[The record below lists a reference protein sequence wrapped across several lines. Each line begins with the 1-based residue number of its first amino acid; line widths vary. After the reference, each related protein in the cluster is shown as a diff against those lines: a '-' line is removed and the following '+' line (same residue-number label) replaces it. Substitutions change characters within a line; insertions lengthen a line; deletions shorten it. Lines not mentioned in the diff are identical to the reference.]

1 MDFNR
6 RTAMAAG
13 LGAMAAGIEAVTAGI
28 GAVAARLGAT
38 PKGSGGTARATAP
51 GTVTV
56 QGESAVRTNIPVVRD
71 RRAAGGRYL
80 GLRTTEKP
88 PARTGWYATYA
99 VRAPREGVYT
109 LTAVATAP
117 VETPHTEAVAS
128 YLHLSVNDGPFT
140 EIARS
145 QPHWYESRAA
155 WGDLSKLD
163 LGPVELRNG
172 TNTFT
177 FRVTEPT
184 VLDDTTAYV
193 LALDRFVLRHQE
205 GHPALRE
212 LSVPRHREGEP
223 ARLRL
228 TLDGHA
234 SHVHRVRYEVDDY
247 HGHRVATGHAAI
259 AAGDMSTTVTLPA
272 LAPGHYRVTADGVT
286 GRFACLPARPAVT
299 GPAARFGV
307 NVWASSLVPPSRLAD
322 FASALRDMG
331 AGWVRDGQSWPA
343 AEPAPGDYDTGPHD
357 RRTRT
362 LRAHGLAVLDVLS
375 PAPEWAMTDASPPL
389 PADLRHAYRYARRL
403 AAAAPEALQLS
414 NEPDVDT
421 THSTGDAHAA
431 FVKAAALGIRAAH
444 ESCLVVLPGI
454 AQTGPF
460 QDLML
465 ANDVVRYADAWA
477 FHGYPDPTEPGE
489 PRFPGAAGEQHEL
502 ARRHEADIPLWMTEC
517 GAFQRARP
525 GTDLTPE
532 QEITQARYV
541 VRSMVEGLA
550 AGNDRQFWFAGPPL
564 HDDGIYF
571 GLLDRD
577 FRPLPAYSAFAAL
590 TSLLGAARFT
600 GPAPLLP
607 DGVRGFVFD
616 TGRGERVT
624 VVWAERPV
632 RLDRCGAGAAYDIM
646 GRRLPAGRP
655 VTASRDPLYLMS
667 PAPPTASLA
676 SPATFPTLPAA
687 SPAPPAAS
695 TAPMAAFPPPRVT
708 SPPALPRPKA
718 RLSPAEHIVLAQRF
732 PASNAAPG
740 KQDGDAPPPHGYRLG
755 RRTRMTLDVYN
766 FGDTARRVTVAA
778 RPMGGGWTV
787 RAERETRIRVPAGG
801 RVGVN
806 FTLLA
811 GSSVARRTDRRLA
824 FRATLD
830 DRSEVPASVALIH
843 LG

>member
-13 LGAMAAGIEAVTAGI
+13 LGAMVAGG
-28 GAVAARLGAT
+28 
-38 PKGSGGTARATAP
+38 GSTARAAAP
-51 GTVTV
+51 MTVTVTV

-80 GLRTTEKP
+80 RLRTEGKP
-88 PARTGWYATYA
+88 PARTGWYATYS
-99 VRAPREGVYT
+99 VRAPRAGVYA

-128 YLHLSVNDGPFT
+128 YLHLSVNDGPFC

-145 QPHWYESRAA
+145 QPHWYESPPA
-155 WGDLSKLD
+155 WGDLSRLD
-163 LGPVELRNG
+163 LGTVELRDG
-172 TNTFT
+172 TNTLT

-184 VLDDTTAYV
+184 VLDTTTAYV
-193 LALDRFVLRHQE
+193 LSLDRFTLRHLD

-234 SHVHRVRYEVDDY
+234 TRAHRVRYVVSDH
-247 HGHRVATGHAAI
+247 HGRRVTAGHAAL
-259 AAGDMSTTVTLPA
+259 AAGDLSATVPLPA
-272 LAPGHYRVTADGVT
+272 LPPGHYRVEADGVT
-286 GRFACLPARPAVT
+286 GRFARLPARLAVT

-343 AEPAPGDYDTGPHD
+343 VEPLPGVHDTGHHD

-375 PAPEWAMTDASPPL
+375 PAPEWAMTDASLPL

-421 THSTGDAHAA
+421 TRSTGDAHAA
-431 FVKAAALGIRAAH
+431 FVKAAALGIKDAAR
-444 ESCLVVLPGI
+444 EPCLVVLPGI

-465 ANDVVRYADAWA
+465 ANDIVRYADGWA

-489 PRFPGAAGEQHEL
+489 PRFPGAADEQHEL

-517 GAFQRARP
+517 GAFQKARP
-525 GTDLTPE
+525 GADLTPA
-532 QEITQARYV
+532 QEIEQARYV

-564 HDDGIYF
+564 HDDGVYF

-577 FRPLPAYSAFAAL
+577 FLPLPAYSAFAAL
-590 TSLLGAARFT
+590 TSLLGAAHFT

-607 DGVRGFVFD
+607 DGVQGFVFD
-616 TGRGERVT
+616 SGRGEQVT
-624 VVWAERPV
+624 VVWSERPV
-632 RLDRCGAGAAYDIM
+632 RLDRCPARTAYDIM
-646 GRRLPAGRP
+646 GRRLPAGQP
-655 VTASRDPLYLMS
+655 VTASRDPLYFTS
-667 PAPPTASLA
+667 A
-676 SPATFPTLPAA
+676 
-687 SPAPPAAS
+687 APPAAS
-695 TAPMAAFPPPRVT
+695 PR
-708 SPPALPRPKA
+708 ALARPRA

-732 PASNAAPG
+732 PARNAAPG

-755 RRTRMTLDVYN
+755 RRTRMTVDVYN
-766 FGDTARRVTVAA
+766 FDDTAHRVTVSA
-778 RPMGGGWTV
+778 RPVGGGWIV
-787 RAERETRIRVPAGG
+787 RAGQGQRETSIRVPAGG
-801 RVGVN
+801 RAGVN

-811 GSSVARRTDRRLA
+811 GSSVPRRIDRRLA
-824 FRATLD
+824 FRATVD
-830 DRSEVPASVALIH
+830 DHAEVPATVALIH
-843 LG
+843 RG